1 MHDSIHYQDWAWGG
15 VVSYFFRDFVFTDLI
30 RRKVQYFVGWRAQQ
44 YSLSRLRLG
53 WGVWVCSLSVGSVML
68 LLLRGLCRRRPRG
81 EKGTVPYRLVCTTV
95 FITKNKFVCFGGRGG
110 GVQLL
115 EHWVQHTAS
124 SGTLSSTGWC
134 VQQYSLP
141 RLIGGGGGG
150 EGGFSYWNIG
160 SGFFFKEEKS
170 EKWMTVSVLKQGP
183 NT

>member
-1 MHDSIHYQDWAWGG
+1 MCVCGG
-15 VVSYFFRDFVFTDLI
+15 GLVSYFFRDFVFTDLI

-53 WGVWVCSLSVGSVML
+53 WGVWVCGRVGMWVCSLSAGSVML
-68 LLLRGLCRRRPRG
+68 LLLQALCRRRPHG

-95 FITKNKFVCFGGRGG
+95 FITKNKFVFFGGGVSRGGGGGG

-115 EHWVQHTAS
+115 EHWVRHTAS

-141 RLIGGGGGG
+141 RLSWGVGGGGG
-150 EGGFSYWNIG
+150 GGFSYWNIG

-170 EKWMTVSVLKQGP
+170 ET
-183 NT
+183 